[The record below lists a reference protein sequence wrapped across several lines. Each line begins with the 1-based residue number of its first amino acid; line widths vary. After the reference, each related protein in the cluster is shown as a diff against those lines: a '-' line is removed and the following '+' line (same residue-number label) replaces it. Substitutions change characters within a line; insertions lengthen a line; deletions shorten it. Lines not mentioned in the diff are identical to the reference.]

1 MWWYIWCV
9 GSYSVMVIYSLGDN
23 RETEKRDAEK
33 ASASL
38 KSSELPEHLQI
49 GSTFIFRVT
58 VQQAFNISTEY
69 TDIFCQ
75 FK

>member
-1 MWWYIWCV
+1 MIYYFSYKLKYIYTV
-9 GSYSVMVIYSLGDN
+9 SISADN
-23 RETEKRDAEK
+23 REIEKRDAEK
-33 ASASL
+33 MAASL
-38 KSSELPEHLQI
+38 NHEDLPVHLEV
-49 GSTFIFRVT
+49 GSIFTFRVT